1 MKNYPLA
8 ATVLAILIIQF
19 LKYPISRIF
28 MKKTETKLSI
38 IHTTGGMPSSHTAAV
53 TALITALSLQEGFAS
68 PYVAIAAAYGLI
80 VMFDAMGV
88 RRQSGEQ
95 GVALRE
101 ILDLLEAKALEKKD
115 PLLEEKLQQLA
126 KKDLIIDDYLGH
138 KPSEVFGGLLTGVL
152 IALLSRYVFY
162 FLGWVF

>member
-8 ATVLAILIIQF
+8 ATVLAILITQF

-88 RRQSGEQ
+88 RRQSGKQ
-95 GVALRE
+95 STRPCTNNGK
-101 ILDLLEAKALEKKD
+101 IC
-115 PLLEEKLQQLA
+115 
-126 KKDLIIDDYLGH
+126 
-138 KPSEVFGGLLTGVL
+138 
-152 IALLSRYVFY
+152 
-162 FLGWVF
+162 

>member
-1 MKNYPLA
+1 M
-8 ATVLAILIIQF
+8 
-19 LKYPISRIF
+19 
-28 MKKTETKLSI
+28 
-38 IHTTGGMPSSHTAAV
+38 
-53 TALITALSLQEGFAS
+53 
-68 PYVAIAAAYGLI
+68 AIAAAYGLI

-101 ILDLLEAKALEKKD
+101 ILDLLEAKAFEKKD